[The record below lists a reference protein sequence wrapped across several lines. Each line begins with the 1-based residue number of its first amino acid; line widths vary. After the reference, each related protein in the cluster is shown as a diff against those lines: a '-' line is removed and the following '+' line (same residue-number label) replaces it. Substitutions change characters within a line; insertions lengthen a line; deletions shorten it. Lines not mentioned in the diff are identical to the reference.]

1 MGNTFKLS
9 SSFPSSLILST
20 SKLKSL
26 IKEVKQDELDMDT
39 TGLETL
45 LNLNRDEA
53 TSTILRFAK
62 RKDRPIVSKYHLLS
76 GLIIVSQG
84 SVEEKIACIFKLF
97 DMSDL
102 NEYTHDEF
110 GVAVMVSLSF
120 SFSLHK
126 GKLIR
131 TQQASLASAA
141 NLCDLLLDTGKI
153 QAHNDELKD
162 CNKIDMNVFQKWCMK
177 ELNNE
182 SEILRRVEHVEK
194 LPLPVATDPTL
205 PVSDPQAQEFLDK
218 LPDLTSPD
226 FSLEQ
231 MRRLIAEGR
240 ALAAAMC
247 PHNKL

>member
-9 SSFPSSLILST
+9 PSFPQSLILST

-26 IKEVKQDELDMDT
+26 IQEVKKDALDMDT
-39 TGLETL
+39 AGLESL
-45 LNLNRDEA
+45 LSLNEDEA
-53 TSTILRFAK
+53 TLTILRFAK

-110 GVAVMVSLSF
+110 GVAVM
-120 SFSLHK
+120 
-126 GKLIR
+126 
-131 TQQASLASAA
+131 
-141 NLCDLLLDTGKI
+141 
-153 QAHNDELKD
+153 
-162 CNKIDMNVFQKWCMK
+162 
-177 ELNNE
+177 LNNE
-182 SEILRRVEHVEK
+182 SEILRRVEHAEK

-205 PVSDPQAQEFLDK
+205 PISDPQAQEFLDK
-218 LPDLTSPD
+218 LSSVTSPD
-226 FSLEQ
+226 FSLDQ

-240 ALAAAMC
+240 ALAAAIC